1 MIFRAVETT
10 DGTAL
15 AGAFVLEL
23 KRHEDERGFFA
34 RTFCRE
40 EFAEHGLDP
49 AVVQCS
55 LSFNR
60 RAGTLRG
67 MHYQGEPAGEARGAL
82 AGEARGALAGEAKL
96 VRVVRGAIHDVIVD
110 CRPGSPTFG
119 RHAAVR
125 LDDEERRSLYV
136 PPLFAHGFQTLAD
149 DTEIL
154 YQMSSTYAPE
164 YARGFRHD
172 DPELGIEWPLPVSVI
187 SEKDR
192 ALPSFAEDA
201 GRGGGGRR

>member
-1 MIFRAVETT
+1 MIFRAVETA
-10 DGTAL
+10 DGAPL

-23 KRHEDERGFFA
+23 ERHEDERGFFA
-34 RTFCRE
+34 RTFCRD
-40 EFAEHGLDP
+40 EFEEHGLDP

-60 RAGTLRG
+60 KAGTLRG
-67 MHYQGEPAGEARGAL
+67 MHYQGEPAGEAPGAL
-82 AGEARGALAGEAKL
+82 AGEAPGALAGEAKL

-149 DTEIL
+149 DTEVF
-154 YQMSSTYAPE
+154 YA
-164 YARGFRHD
+164 
-172 DPELGIEWPLPVSVI
+172 ISVPY
-187 SEKDR
+187 E
-192 ALPSFAEDA
+192 PSA
-201 GRGGGGRR
+201 GRGMRWDDPAFAIDRPVAADRTISERDRAWPNIEG

>member
-1 MIFRAVETT
+1 MIFRAVETA

-23 KRHEDERGFFA
+23 ERHEDERGFFA

-40 EFAEHGLDP
+40 EFAEHRLDP
-49 AVVQCS
+49 SVVQCS
-55 LSFNR
+55 LSYNR
-60 RAGTLRG
+60 KTGTLRG
-67 MHYQGEPAGEARGAL
+67 MHYQGAPADEAPGARAGEAPGA
-82 AGEARGALAGEAKL
+82 RAGEAKL
-96 VRVVRGAIHDVIVD
+96 LRVVHGAIHDVIVD

-154 YQMSSTYAPE
+154 YQMSSVYAPE
-164 YARGFRHD
+164 HARGFRYD
-172 DPELGIEWPLPVSVI
+172 DPELAIDWPLPVAVI

-201 GRGGGGRR
+201 ARGGGGSR

>member
-1 MIFRAVETT
+1 MIFRAVETA
-10 DGTAL
+10 DGMAL
-15 AGAFVLEL
+15 AGAFVLDLE
-23 KRHEDERGFFA
+23 RHEDERGFFA

-40 EFAEHGLDP
+40 ELEEHGLDP

-55 LSFNR
+55 LSYNR
-60 RAGTLRG
+60 KAGTLRG
-67 MHYQGEPAGEARGAL
+67 MHYQGKPAD
-82 AGEARGALAGEAKL
+82 EAKL

-125 LDDEERRSLYV
+125 LDDEERRSLFV

-154 YQMSSTYAPE
+154 YQMSARFAPE
-164 YARGFRHD
+164 HARGFRHD
-172 DPELGIEWPLPVSVI
+172 DPELGIAWPLPVAVI
-187 SEKDR
+187 SAKDR

-201 GRGGGGRR
+201 ARSGDGESAP